1 MKMKRWFSLLLV
13 VTVLMTSLPS
23 KILAKDFGRNAESE
37 LTSLIVETEG
47 GKKYSL
53 LNNEVESI
61 DLEGTYSFVA
71 EFTSSE
77 QIDTVSITSTK
88 GTAISYLDAEWDG
101 NVFRTTGYFNNDEN
115 YIPGKIGVKYTLKSR
130 TEVDVE
136 GQVNWDLISTS
147 LGGNVTA
154 NNVLTSTNST
164 SASVDIS
171 SLLQSEASV
180 AIDVFVD
187 AFDESTGANLN
198 DWLGQYQELE
208 KLTQYAIDGT
218 NYVLYLDFSDP
229 STYAVLIR
237 DTSGSKI
244 WKAII
249 EEAGEYKAGLKKV
262 AENLGTVSS
271 VANTYLE
278 FAEVEQE
285 TDELRSE
292 VDSRVDLSGE
302 DKEKLYETI
311 TSYENDRNMF
321 TLMMTVMPA
330 IVAAS
335 GGTMAGPTLLFNGL
349 LSVLGAS
356 ADFFWSYRI
365 GMLSGC
371 DPNDVN
377 FVSDAH
383 GVPLTS
389 MYLKEHDYKITEGGS
404 YYVDCNE
411 DFSVEGVNVTICT
424 HEYSPVIY
432 NNGGTV
438 TLANCFYAEDES
450 GAVVET
456 GGYADVRN
464 NEGSVYVD
472 KAACSI
478 LCNEYGYVTVNGGQ
492 VSSIKV
498 YGDGEVIIN
507 GGNVNFINNEAA
519 YMRIEGG
526 SVGRI
531 TNEEGTVEINGNA
544 LVPRTSG
551 HAIDNES
558 GNITIRN
565 GTIRGKDYGDTI
577 YVESMIYNDTNGTM
591 SLIDCTVIGG
601 RSIDEFQL
609 PIFNNGTLSIRNSTV
624 SSWDMEGS
632 GACISNSGTTEIFGG
647 VFLGSIG
654 SGFTDDGEKGLVI
667 HDGEFTSKAG
677 SNISNSGSLLIEDG
691 RFEVVDADAFS
702 NNISSHISNV
712 NSMVDVL
719 IKNGTFTCNGNDC
732 IDISGD
738 LRTMTTLI
746 EGGTFYSDVG
756 SCLVNSGK
764 LSSVVIRGGSFTS
777 DKPPIQQGC
786 ITQKGDGTLQI
797 DGGTFNCNEGSCLF
811 NQGVATINDGIFTS
825 DKNYGADGCITNV
838 TTSENGKMYING
850 GVFDSNGF
858 KCFANRVNGTL
869 IISSGKI
876 LASNGLSAI
885 EGKGCTLLIGKET
898 DIEIS
903 AKFGLFRGGLSND
916 DSFNLIIDR
925 DEGYQDGVNYFETPD
940 SNPLYLSVEELENI
954 DFAYSSNRKYLHIV
968 AAEESDDNMC
978 KVSLNTNGGT
988 INSGFVNGYVIGIGA
1003 TLPTDVTKV
1012 GFKFA
1017 GWYESIDFSGNAV
1030 TSISSEATGDKTY
1043 YAKWLSSNIAI
1054 SEVTVNGTLGTI
1066 NDRVITIVLP
1076 YGSVLPTNSSEI
1088 SITPVA
1094 GASVENLTTNDNG
1107 ATWTFDVL
1115 AEDKVTK
1122 ASYIIRVSTNS
1133 NTSQP
1138 GGSDSNP
1145 PYIPPA
1151 KTPSQQAVDQIED
1164 AKEGSTVKVTLHTG
1178 STNLDKEVFEK
1189 LAGRDVTL
1197 EIDLPGS
1204 ITWTLN
1210 GENIPETVNF
1220 SDLDLGVS
1228 MNTSSIPVDVINAVA
1243 SGLNSVQITLDH
1255 EGEFAF
1261 PLNLNVPLDGE
1272 SAGRWANLYCYDE
1285 NSEILDFEMASAIS
1299 GDGGVALQMTNAGP
1313 YVILIDDKSHE
1324 MAFTD
1329 LGEDQWYENA
1339 VRYAY
1344 LNGIMEGMSETKY
1357 SPNTRLS
1364 RAQAVQILYNLEGQP
1379 GISDENLSYPYSD
1392 VDAQAWYGN
1401 AVYWA
1406 RNTGVATGDGDGTFR
1421 PTDSITR
1428 QEFAQ
1433 MLYNYAR
1440 YKNYDLT
1447 ADGNLSTF
1455 PDVGSIADWAV
1466 TAMSWANGNKLINGH
1481 ENGTIDAAGTTIRAQ
1496 AASMLMKFDQN
1507 LVVN

>member
-23 KILAKDFGRNAESE
+23 KILAKDVGRNAESE
-37 LTSLIVETEG
+37 LASLIVETEG

-71 EFTSSE
+71 EFKNSD

-101 NVFRTTGYFNNDEN
+101 NVFRTSGYFNNDEN
-115 YIPGKIGVKYTLKSR
+115 YIPGKIGVKYTLKSW

-136 GQVNWDLISTS
+136 VQVNWDQISTS

-154 NNVLTSTNST
+154 NNVVTSTNST

-237 DTSGSKI
+237 DASGSKI

-389 MYLKEHDYKITEGGS
+389 MYLEEHDYKITEGGS
-404 YYVDCNE
+404 YYVDCIE

-478 LCNEYGYVTVNGGQ
+478 LCDEYGYVTVNGGQ
-492 VSSIKV
+492 VSSIEV

-691 RFEVVDADAFS
+691 RFEVVDADEFS
-702 NNISSHISNV
+702 NNIRSHISNV

-738 LRTMTTLI
+738 LRTMTTRI

-756 SCLVNSGK
+756 SCLVNSGE
-764 LSSVVIRGGSFTS
+764 LSSVTIMGGNFTS
-777 DKPPIQQGC
+777 VAPPLFQGC
-786 ITQKGDGTLQI
+786 ITQDDDGFVHI
-797 DGGTFNCNEGSCLF
+797 MGGTFNCEDGSCVYNEGT
-811 NQGVATINDGIFTS
+811 VTIDGGQFASKQTG
-825 DKNYGADGCITNV
+825 YEGCITNLNNAHM
-838 TTSENGKMYING
+838 TING
-850 GVFDSNGF
+850 GKFETLDGLFCALNRNG
-858 KCFANRVNGTL
+858 ANL
-869 IISSGKI
+869 IISGGSFYN
-876 LASNGLSAI
+876 LNGATVI
-885 EGKGCTLLIGKET
+885 AGEGCTINVGVKS
-898 DIEIS
+898 DIELS
-903 AKFGLFRGGLSND
+903 SKFWVFRSSSSD
-916 DSFNLIIDR
+916 DSFDVIIHRQENYAGGVIYYDSPDSIGVFKTLDDIR
-925 DEGYQDGVNYFETPD
+925 SLDFFDERNKINYFHLIAVDPQEK
-940 SNPLYLSVEELENI
+940 EN
-954 DFAYSSNRKYLHIV
+954 YKV
-968 AAEESDDNMC
+968 AL
-978 KVSLNTNGGT
+978 VSNGGI
-988 INSGFVNGYVIGIGA
+988 INNGSITEYFYGVGA
-1003 TLPTDVTKV
+1003 DLPTDVTRN
-1012 GFKFA
+1012 GYKFA
-1017 GWYESIDFSGNAV
+1017 GWYENSDFSGNVV
-1030 TSISSEATGDKTY
+1030 TSISSEATGNKTF
-1043 YAKWLSSNIAI
+1043 YAKWLSSNAGI

-1344 LNGIMEGMSETKY
+1344 LNGIMEGMSETKF